1 MIVAQVRYNKCN
13 GQKVLTVPKGCKL
26 QPGDIVKLVKLEE

>member
-1 MIVAQVRYNKCN
+1 MIVAQVRLNKTN
-13 GQKVLTVPKGCKL
+13 QQKILTVPKGCKL